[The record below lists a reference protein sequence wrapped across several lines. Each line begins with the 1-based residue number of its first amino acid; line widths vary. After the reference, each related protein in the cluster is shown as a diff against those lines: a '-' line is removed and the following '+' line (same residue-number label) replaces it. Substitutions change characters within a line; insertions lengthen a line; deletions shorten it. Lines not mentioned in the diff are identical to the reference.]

1 MKHKNIDVIELWLDY
16 KFEISS
22 CGIPINI
29 EDMLVGT
36 IKNGKVNLIKL
47 NTWWLSR
54 TIPASRENIEELLEV
69 VNMHFSQQFLEKS
82 FGYRD
87 TEN

>member
-1 MKHKNIDVIELWLDY
+1 MEEKKFILKHKNINVIELWLDY

-29 EDMLVGT
+29 EHMPVGT

-47 NTWWLSR
+47 NTFDKSNCNTLVS
-54 TIPASRENIEELLEV
+54 LETPED
-69 VNMHFSQQFLEKS
+69 NDMLMKNKYFNS
-82 FGYRD
+82 
-87 TEN
+87 